1 MLESSSAECSEWK
14 SPGSI
19 FFFFSFRFIKVF
31 NNAGI
36 FQLKDG
42 EVIHDFIDESRD

>member
-1 MLESSSAECSEWK
+1 MPESSSAECSEWK
-14 SPGSI
+14 SHGSI
-19 FFFFSFRFIKVF
+19 FFIFSFRFIKVF

>member
-1 MLESSSAECSEWK
+1 MLDSSSAGYSEWK
-14 SPGSI
+14 SPGS
-19 FFFFSFRFIKVF
+19 FFFFIQVYKSF